1 MDKIRIGID
10 IMGGDFAPNKTIEGS
25 ILAAK
30 DLSQNVQLVLI
41 GDETKI
47 INELKLKGFDSSS
60 FEIVH
65 ATEVIEMGDHPTKA
79 LVKKPQ
85 SSISVGFQL
94 LKNNKIDGFASAGN
108 TGAMFVGGYM
118 SVKPIAGV
126 LRPCISSILPKEDG
140 GVNVILDVGANADCK
155 PDVLYQFGILGSLF
169 AEHVCGIKSP
179 KVGLLNIGEEETK
192 GNMLTI
198 AAHELMKDSADF
210 DFVGNIESRDIFS
223 EHSDVIVC
231 DGFTGNVVLKQAEA
245 VYELMKKRKIN
256 DEYFNRFNYENYG
269 GTPIL
274 GLNKTVV
281 IGHGISNEIAIK
293 NMIVLTADVVEADLT
308 NKILN
313 KFNND

>member
-30 DLSQNVQLVLI
+30 DLGQNVQLVLI

-65 ATEVIEMGDHPTKA
+65 APEVIEMGDHPTKA
-79 LVKKPQ
+79 LVKKSQ

-169 AEHVCGIKSP
+169 AEHVCGIKNP

-210 DFVGNIESRDIFS
+210 DFIGNIESRDLFS

>member
-30 DLSQNVQLVLI
+30 DLGQNVQLVLI

-65 ATEVIEMGDHPTKA
+65 APEVIEMGDHPTKA
-79 LVKKPQ
+79 LVKKPH

-169 AEHVCGIKSP
+169 AEHVCGIKNP
-179 KVGLLNIGEEETK
+179 KVGLLNIGEEESK

-198 AAHELMKDSADF
+198 AAHELMKDSTDF
-210 DFVGNIESRDIFS
+210 DFIGNIESRDLFS